1 MKYILFRIDDYNFIT
16 NLDYVFKITAKK
28 DVKFSDGKIFYKD
41 YNFIDLSQEIQRIIG
56 KLYEGEYVIL
66 FTDEAKQA
74 GVVVQSTE
82 NVMEIEAKDLYPI
95 PSDIFKDDKC
105 LFRHYYYDNKNKRG
119 ALVFDFNLI
128 K

>member
-105 LFRHYYYDNKNKRG
+105 LFRQYYYDNKNKRG